1 MEMNML
7 QKLEEV
13 QDYLREN
20 QIDGWLLFDFKGM
33 NPFVKKTLQL
43 EGDFMLSR
51 RWWVWIPLSGQP
63 SVTTH
68 AIEMGSFPD
77 VGLPISSYS
86 SRTDLTTK
94 LQETLGTAKRVAMEF
109 SPLGNN
115 PYVSKVDAGSIDL
128 IRSLGVEICS
138 SGDVLQ
144 LFLAWTPIQLEHH
157 QKANAVLTQTKD
169 MALSLIKDRFSSGTS
184 LSEFELQTLMCE
196 FMESLGM
203 TYDHGPIVGFGV
215 HSNDPHYSP
224 AATGSKLLEPGPILL
239 DLWCKVPGE
248 NYYGDITWMAH
259 LGTPSESFVEAF
271 ESIKESRD
279 AGLNFLR
286 AKLEAGQ
293 DVKGFEVDQVVRQV
307 LIDAGYENALLHRT
321 GHSLGTVTTHGDV
334 AHFDCIETLDDR
346 RILPNLGF
354 TIEPGVYLPDFGV
367 RSEINVY
374 STQNGLELTS
384 AIQTTLD
391 VL

>member
-1 MEMNML
+1 ML
-7 QKLEEV
+7 LQNKLAEV
-13 QDYLREN
+13 QAYLQAN
-20 QIDGWLLFDFKGM
+20 NIDGWLMFDFRGM
-33 NPFVKKTLQL
+33 NPFVKRILQL
-43 EGDFMLSR
+43 EDGVILSR
-51 RWWVWIPLSGQP
+51 RWWVFVPASGQAT
-63 SVTTH
+63 VTTH

-77 VGLPISSYS
+77 VELPISSYS

-94 LQETLGTAKRVAMEF
+94 LQETLGATKRVAMEF

-128 IRSLGVEICS
+128 IRSLGVEVLS

-144 LFLAWTPIQLEHH
+144 LFLAWTPMQLEHH
-157 QKANAVLTQTKD
+157 KQANEVLTQTKD

-184 LSEFELQTLMCE
+184 LSEFELQSLMCE
-196 FMESLGM
+196 FMESKGM

-239 DLWCKVPGE
+239 DLWCKVPSE

-259 LGTPSESFVEAF
+259 LGTPSESFIEAF
-271 ESIKESRD
+271 ECVKESRD
-279 AGLNFLR
+279 AGLSFLKT
-286 AKLEAGQ
+286 KLEARE

-307 LIDAGYENALLHRT
+307 LIDEGYENALLHRT
-321 GHSLGTVTTHGDV
+321 GHSLGTVTTHGEV

-374 STQNGLELTS
+374 TTNNGLELTS
-384 AIQTTLD
+384 PIQTTLD

>member
-1 MEMNML
+1 MML
-7 QKLEEV
+7 HTKLAEV
-13 QDYLREN
+13 QAYLQQN
-20 QIDGWLLFDFKGM
+20 KIDGWLMFDFRGM
-33 NPFVKKTLQL
+33 NPFVKRILQL
-43 EGDFMLSR
+43 EGDVILSR
-51 RWWVWIPLSGQP
+51 RWWVWIPASGQP
-63 SVTTH
+63 TVTTH

-77 VGLPISSYS
+77 VGMPISSYS
-86 SRTDLTTK
+86 SRTDLTAK
-94 LQETLGTAKRVAMEF
+94 LQETLTGAKRVAMEF

-128 IRSLGVEICS
+128 IRSLGVEVES

-144 LFLAWTPIQLEHH
+144 LFLAWTPAQLEHH
-157 QKANAVLTQTKD
+157 KQANQVLTQTKD
-169 MALSLIKDRFSSGTS
+169 MALKLIKDRFSSGVS
-184 LSEFELQTLMCE
+184 LSEFELQSLMCE

-259 LGTPSESFVEAF
+259 LGAPSNGFIEAF
-271 ESIKESRD
+271 ESVKESRD

-293 DVKGFEVDQVVRQV
+293 DVRGFEVDQVVRQV

-334 AHFDCIETLDDR
+334 AHFDSIETLDDR

-354 TIEPGVYLPDFGV
+354 TIEPGVYLSEFGV

-374 STQNGLELTS
+374 STNNGLELTS